1 MTYAFTILLMALIL
15 WRMIVRELPVAF
27 GLIVPTSAV
36 RRSIFAA
43 HILVLGVVALLLPLT
58 GGLADGLLENY
69 GEGVKMAGVSL
80 VLLSAIVSL
89 LLLEHFDAM
98 PSIALALLGALEGY
112 RVFSQGDAL
121 GWNMIGSWLVA
132 PVVAVA
138 IAALLYLFFRK
149 VICRPPV
156 HLIRLSGYMRYV
168 VIVGLALLVL
178 AVGINNGS
186 LLVFA
191 GKVLLG
197 GDSLIG
203 VALAVVMFA
212 GGLLLFGRTLHSRMD
227 VEAERY
233 AEATTQT
240 IVSVCYAVV
249 LTLLLFSSSLVQ
261 RVGLAATPLSLLSLI
276 LGGFLGVGL
285 VQRSQMPELVRVG
298 RSMAGLVLTP
308 IAAIII
314 YYLLFSLLTGGESV
328 SEELNITLLLFA
340 LMLLMLVFFGRY
352 VRKQERLHEASR
364 KLIQNQQQEL
374 FENQKALN
382 AMELNAIL
390 AENHSLHGTLELK
403 RKEII
408 NVALGISEQKE
419 FLEMLAEKVHRAA
432 KSSGEEKDKIIAE
445 IEHELGQRTSF
456 SGEIDEFYTQAE
468 VLHKDF
474 SVKLTEEFPNLTTS
488 ERRLA
493 TLLRLGFSSKYIATL
508 MNISPKSVEISR
520 YRLRQ
525 KLGLKKGDNLINFI
539 KSI

>member
-15 WRMIVRELPVAF
+15 WRMIVRELPAAF

-36 RRSIFAA
+36 RRSILAINI
-43 HILVLGVVALLLPLT
+43 ILLGVVALLMPLT
-58 GGLADGLLENY
+58 WSVADGLLGVY
-69 GEGVKMAGVSL
+69 GEGMRMSGVSL
-80 VLLSAIVSL
+80 VVLAALVSL
-89 LLLEHFDAM
+89 LLLDHFDTM
-98 PSIALALLGALEGY
+98 PSICMALLGALEGY
-112 RVFSQGDAL
+112 RVFSL
-121 GWNMIGSWLVA
+121 GESFSWTMMGSWLVA
-132 PVVAVA
+132 PVVAAVV
-138 IAALLYLFFRK
+138 AALIYLLCRK
-149 VICRPPV
+149 VICRPPI
-156 HLIRLSGYMRYV
+156 HLIRLSGYMRHL
-168 VIVGLALLVL
+168 VILGLALLVVV
-178 AVGINNGS
+178 VGVNNGS
-186 LLVFA
+186 LLIFA
-191 GKVLLG
+191 GRVLLEEGSVVG
-197 GDSLIG
+197 GAM
-203 VALAVVMFA
+203 ALVMFV
-212 GGLLLFGRTLHSRMD
+212 GGLLLFGRVLNRRMD

-233 AEATTQT
+233 GEATTQT
-240 IVSVCYAVV
+240 IVAVCYAVV
-249 LTLLLFSSSLVQ
+249 VTLLLFSGRMVE
-261 RVGLAATPLSLLSLI
+261 RVGLGCSPLSVWSLI

-285 VQRSQMPELVRVG
+285 VQRSQMPELLRVG
-298 RSMAGLVLTP
+298 RGLAGLVLTP
-308 IAAIII
+308 LAAIIVF
-314 YYLLFSLLTGGESV
+314 YLLFSLLTGGEAV
-328 SEELNITLLLFA
+328 GEELNIALLLCSV
-340 LMLLMLVFFGRY
+340 MLVMLVFFGRY

-432 KSSGEEKDKIIAE
+432 RSSGEEKDRIIAE
-445 IEHELGQRTSF
+445 IEKELGQRTSF